1 MMRLRLPEL
10 LKERALTPYALGTH
24 SGGRISLPMAYRLA
38 RAGGRFVT
46 IKADVLDALCDVLD
60 VEPGA
65 LLERTPAAK
74 RARTGTR
81 AKGKRSTPAK
91 RAR

>member
-1 MMRLRLPEL
+1 MRLRLPEL
-10 LKERALTPYALGTH
+10 LEEHGLTAYALAKA
-24 SGGRISLPMAYRLA
+24 SGGKIDMSQAYRLT
-38 RAGGRFVT
+38 RCRGRVRYLDT
-46 IKADVLDALCDVLD
+46 KLLDALCDALS

-65 LLERTPAAK
+65 LLERTPTAK
-74 RARTGTR
+74 RRRTGTR